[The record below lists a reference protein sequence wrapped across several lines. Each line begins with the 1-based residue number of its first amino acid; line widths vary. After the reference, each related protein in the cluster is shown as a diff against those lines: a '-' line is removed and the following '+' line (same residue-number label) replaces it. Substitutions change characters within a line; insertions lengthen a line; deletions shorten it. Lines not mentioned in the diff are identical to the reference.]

1 MPVWTG
7 IALETTTMNTL
18 PTDQQPPAKVPGLR
32 AEHELLLLCARISI
46 DSTDTARIQHLLHS
60 PLDWNVFLLAASRNH
75 VLGLVSSRLQATCAD
90 AIPRETLDFLR
101 DCSTRITERNRYLA
115 GELKRICN
123 LFHTNGIPV
132 LPFGGPLQAAM
143 AYQDASLPEIKN
155 LEFVVDQKYVL
166 RARDLLLA
174 DGYRRDYTWDAARE
188 AAELRFR
195 RVIGLDRSEDGV
207 HVWLFRDLDPGSY
220 SRPLKFQS
228 LTPSTVSLD
237 GESIV
242 TLNAEDALLHACVH
256 ASAEAL
262 SPHLSLIS
270 ATAQLASHL
279 NTDAWQRFLDRAG
292 ALGVRRK
299 AIVILALARDLLGA
313 SYPEAIESAI
323 RSDREVPRLCAH
335 VIGCL
340 FSDMDY
346 VPSMRKR
353 AALQLAA
360 RERRVD
366 QARFLIRLAAL
377 PTRDDWAMMPLPA
390 SAYYALRPLRMLGRR
405 VGMFRPR
412 RLAVFMPTPIEIVE
426 EMLALAE
433 VGQSDTVYDLGCGDG
448 RIVISAASR
457 HGAHG
462 VGVDLDPDR
471 VAEAK
476 ASARAAG
483 VDHLVTFLQQ
493 NVMEVD
499 ISSASVVLL
508 FLSPQANLMLRSRLN
523 QELPP
528 HARIVSRS
536 HDMGDWAPLKTKLVA
551 CDGALSRIHLW
562 RVQRS

>member
-1 MPVWTG
+1 LG
-7 IALETTTMNTL
+7 FARKTTTMNTL
-18 PTDQQPPAKVPGLR
+18 PTEGLPPAKIPGLR
-32 AEHELLLLCARISI
+32 AEHELLLLCSRLSV
-46 DSTDTARIQHLLHS
+46 DSTDAARIQHLLHS
-60 PLDWNVFLLAASRNH
+60 RLDWNVFLLAASRNH
-75 VLGLVSSRLQATCAD
+75 VLGLVSSRLQATCSD
-90 AIPRETLDFLR
+90 AIPKETLDFLR
-101 DCSTRITERNRYLA
+101 DCSTRITERNHYLA
-115 GELKRICN
+115 SELKRICS
-123 LFHTNGIPV
+123 LFRTNGIPA

-155 LEFVVDQKYVL
+155 LEFVVEQKDVA

-207 HVWLFRDLDPGSY
+207 HVWLFCDLDPGSY
-220 SRPLKFQS
+220 SRPLKFKS

-237 GESIV
+237 GESIA

-262 SPHLSLIS
+262 SPHISLIS
-270 ATAQLASHL
+270 ATAHLASHL
-279 NTDAWQRFLDRAG
+279 NPDAWKRFLDRAG

-299 AIVILALARDLLGA
+299 AFVILALARDLLGA

-323 RSDREVPRLCAH
+323 RSDRGVPGLCAH
-335 VIGCL
+335 VIGCV
-340 FSDMDY
+340 FSDTDY

-390 SAYYALRPLRMLGRR
+390 SAYYSLRPLRMLGRR
-405 VGMFRPR
+405 IGMFRPR

-433 VGQSDTVYDLGCGDG
+433 VSQSDTVYDLGCGDG
-448 RIVISAASR
+448 RLVIAAAAR

-476 ASARAAG
+476 ARARAAG
-483 VDHLVTFLQQ
+483 VDHLVSFSQQ
-493 NVMEVD
+493 NVMDVD

-508 FLSPQANLMLRSRLN
+508 FLSPQANLMLRPRLN
-523 QELPP
+523 QQLPLR
-528 HARIVSRS
+528 ARIVSRS